1 MPRIARRT
9 LFRAAAASAL
19 LPAMALAQPAVGKP
33 SRATTLRIAPGTGLT
48 ALDPIWTP
56 IGITT
61 GHAYHVFDTLFAIDK
76 AQAAK
81 PQMAEGFET
90 SDDGRTC
97 TIRLR
102 AGLMFHD
109 GTPVLARDAIASISR
124 WSRRDAF
131 GSLMAAATD
140 AMEAVDDRTL
150 RLRFRRPFR
159 RVPDALA
166 HPVANAC
173 FVMPER
179 LAMTDPMTQVT
190 EMVGSG
196 PYRFLADEFVPGT
209 RAAYARFAGYV
220 PRDEAADYASGGKRA
235 YFERIELGAIP
246 DAATAAAAL
255 RAGEVDWWEIA
266 PTDLLPV
273 LAHAPGVVVAKADP
287 FISALR
293 FNCIQKPFDNA
304 ALRHAVLTAVD
315 QTDYMAAIAGS
326 DGRNWRTC
334 YAMFGCGLPHVR
346 ELGADL
352 MKPPRDLAAAKAAV
366 AAADYKGETVV
377 ILNPTDAPAIT
388 PHGEITADL
397 LRRLGMK
404 VDLQD
409 RDSGTVGQRRVN
421 RGPVDQNGWSI
432 FHINTPNIAIANPAL
447 DFYIRGQGPT
457 GWFGWYR
464 SEAMERIAEQWLD
477 ATTEA
482 ETDAA
487 FDAAQ
492 RLAFAEAPIVPLGA
506 YDVFTAYRADL
517 TGVIPASVIYPWNV
531 RRG

>member
-1 MPRIARRT
+1 MTPIARRT
-9 LFRAAAASAL
+9 VMRAAAASL
-19 LPAMALAQPAVGKP
+19 LPGTALAQPAVGKP
-33 SRATTLRIAPGTGLT
+33 SRATTLRIAPGSGLT

-76 AQAAK
+76 AQTPK

-102 AGLMFHD
+102 AGLLFHD
-109 GTPVLARDAIASISR
+109 GTPVLSRDAIASIRR
-124 WSRRDAF
+124 WSRRDSF

-140 AMEAVDDRTL
+140 SMEVVDDRTL
-150 RLRFRRPFR
+150 RIRFKRPFR

-173 FVMPER
+173 FIMPER
-179 LAMTDPMTQVT
+179 LAMTDPLTQVT

-196 PYRFLADEFVPGT
+196 PYRFLTDEFVAGT
-209 RAAYARFAGYV
+209 RAAYARFAGYI
-220 PRDEAADYASGGKRA
+220 PRDEPANYASGGKRA

-255 RAGEVDWWEIA
+255 RSGEVDWWEIA

-273 LAHAPGVVVAKADP
+273 LTRAPGVVVAKADP
-287 FISALR
+287 FISAMR
-293 FNCIQKPFDNA
+293 FNCIQKPFDNP

-326 DGRNWRTC
+326 DGKNWRTC

-346 ELGADL
+346 ELGAPL
-352 MKPPRDLAAAKAAV
+352 MTPPRDLSAAKAAV
-366 AAADYKGETVV
+366 AAAGYKGETVV
-377 ILNPTDAPAIT
+377 ILNPTDAAAIT

-397 LRRLGMK
+397 LRRLGMT

-457 GWFGWYR
+457 GWFGWYQ
-464 SEAMERIAEQWLD
+464 SEAMERIAAQWLD
-477 ATTEA
+477 ATTDA

-506 YDVFTAYRADL
+506 YDVFTAYRSDL

-531 RRG
+531 RRS